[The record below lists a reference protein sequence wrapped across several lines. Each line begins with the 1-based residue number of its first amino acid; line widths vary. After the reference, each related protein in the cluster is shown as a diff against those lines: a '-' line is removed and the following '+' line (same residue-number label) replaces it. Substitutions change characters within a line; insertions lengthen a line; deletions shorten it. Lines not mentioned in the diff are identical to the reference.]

1 MINKTSLWLAAALLF
16 PVSAEAL
23 TIGPSQTKKERE
35 RQSVSRGRA
44 SGGSY
49 EKIVESFLKEDF
61 AGTERSAARYL
72 ARSPRN
78 AAYDEISYFRA
89 LSLMK
94 LARFEEARPILSSLE
109 EEAFDPAIRSQAA
122 FSLGDSYYFKNLRA
136 QADAHYQE
144 ALRKYPDADEAQTI
158 RKVLGISSAARPE
171 TPPAGMS
178 PASFSRQW
186 ATEEV
191 PLYTVQ
197 VGSFA
202 RERNAE
208 RLLNKLLRNRYDAY
222 ISHEEA
228 SSHFR
233 VRVGRL
239 PAAEEARMLEDRLKK
254 DGYPTKIFP

>member
-1 MINKTSLWLAAALLF
+1 MINKTCLWLAAALLF

-35 RQSVSRGRA
+35 RQSVSRGRV
-44 SGGSY
+44 SGVSY

-61 AGTERSAARYL
+61 AGTQRLAAHYL

-78 AAYDEISYFRA
+78 AAYDEVSYFRA

-94 LARFEEARPILSSLE
+94 LERFEEARPILSSLE
-109 EEAFDPAIRSQAA
+109 EEALDPAIRSQAA
-122 FSLGDSYYFKNLRA
+122 FSLGDSYYFNNFRS
-136 QADAHYQE
+136 QADAQYQE
-144 ALRKYPDADEAQTI
+144 ALRKYPDADEASTI
-158 RKVLGISSAARPE
+158 RRVLGFSNTAGPGPVPGGLPPGSS
-171 TPPAGMS
+171 
-178 PASFSRQW
+178 SRQW
-186 ATEEV
+186 VTEEI

-208 RLLNKLLRNRYDAY
+208 RLLNKLLRNHYDAY
-222 ISHEEA
+222 ISRDGTP
-228 SSHFR
+228 SHFR

-239 PAAEEARMLEDRLKK
+239 PAVEEARMLEDRLKK